1 MADPDVSAANILGDR
16 GVRYKRNTLAA
27 SLIAT
32 VLYWTNASLG
42 DVSLFGV
49 SLSNVED
56 KEAAA
61 WIVFF
66 VILIY
71 HLIMLVYYGW
81 TDWLS
86 WQDKIRREFSFSVWA
101 AAFWIKEGTVIW
113 DRGSPT
119 KKFVAG
125 TKSGPQGLA
134 WNAVTQHEKTTG
146 RYTHQD
152 TIRHSDRTNIRWRLL
167 AFVTMEFGLPF
178 LWGLACLYLALTKIL
193 GSSPVSPV
201 P

>member
-1 MADPDVSAANILGDR
+1 MADPDVSAANILGER
-16 GVRYKRNTLAA
+16 GIRYKRNTLVA

-32 VLYWTNASLG
+32 VLYLTNAALG

-61 WIVFF
+61 WKIFF

-71 HLIMLVYYGW
+71 HWIMLAYYGW
-81 TDWLS
+81 TDWRI
-86 WQDKIRREFSFSVWA
+86 WQQRVRQEFSFSVRNVV
-101 AAFWIKEGTVIW
+101 FRISEGTVVWQHGVPSKLIVSQW
-113 DRGSPT
+113 RNE
-119 KKFVAG
+119 
-125 TKSGPQGLA
+125 PQGIA
-134 WNAVTQHEKTTG
+134 WTAQRKGVTQQGSFSYSE
-146 RYTHQD
+146 RE
-152 TIRHSDRTNIRWRLL
+152 NIRWRLF
-167 AFVTMEFGLPF
+167 AFLTMEFGLPF

-193 GSSPVSPV
+193 GSSPVPPV